1 MRRPGIAAYCA
12 VGEDSTFLRQRF
24 RNGIL
29 HHGSPNKRNFAGAKT
44 FSRPKK
50 TGPVGRD
57 GRHHSHPRSATGLYP
72 AEIFILFC
80 RLCRLTDS
88 A

>member
-50 TGPVGRD
+50 TGPVAGMA
-57 GRHHSHPRSATGLYP
+57 SFSSAKCDRAL
-72 AEIFILFC
+72 
-80 RLCRLTDS
+80 S
-88 A
+88 S

>member
-29 HHGSPNKRNFAGAKT
+29 HHGPRNERNFAGAKDV
-44 FSRPKK
+44 FAPH
-50 TGPVGRD
+50 GPVGRMA
-57 GRHHSHPRSATGLYP
+57 GIIPHPRSATGLYP
-72 AEIFILFC
+72 TEIFILFC